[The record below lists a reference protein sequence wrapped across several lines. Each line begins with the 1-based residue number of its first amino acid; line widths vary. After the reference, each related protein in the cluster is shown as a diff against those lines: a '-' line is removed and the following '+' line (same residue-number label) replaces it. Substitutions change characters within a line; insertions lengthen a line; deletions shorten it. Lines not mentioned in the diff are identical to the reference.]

1 MDERFISKRGW
12 LIVDIL
18 EIIDSLKFKGLL
30 LTVDIEKAFNAVDH
44 QFLVNVLKSFG
55 FEKKLN

>member
-1 MDERFISKRGW
+1 M
-12 LIVDIL
+12 IVDIL
-18 EIIDSLKFKGLL
+18 EMIDSLKFKGLL